1 VVSQPERTVPLEAAE
16 LSRELAE
23 AVEQQAATSEVL
35 EVIGRS
41 DFELEPVFETVV
53 RHAVRLCG
61 ADVGMIYQL
70 EGDVYRLAFLLGGS
84 PEYRAFIAG
93 TPIAATRGT
102 LVGRVGLERRVVQI
116 DDVLADPA
124 YEWHQVSE
132 LSGQRTMLGVPM
144 LAAERVVGVILLWRF
159 EVDRFGERA
168 VALVSTLAAQG
179 AIAIQN
185 VHLVQQLQRREAEL
199 ARSVG
204 ELRALGEISEAV
216 SSSLESQRVL
226 TTIVTRAVQL
236 SDTEGGSILEFDA
249 TTGLFHVRTCFGTD
263 AELVETLRATRIHLD
278 ETFVGRAAASGAP
291 CQAADLAA
299 EPSDAHIDQL
309 RGAGWRSMLVVP
321 LLREDEI
328 LGALVVRRTLAG
340 AFEQHTVDLLETLA
354 SQSAVALYNAR
365 VFREL
370 DEKTRQL
377 EVASQHKSDFLANMS
392 HELRTPLNAVIGFSD
407 VLLERMFGELNER
420 QDEYLH
426 DIRNSGRHLL
436 ELINEI
442 LDLSKVEAG
451 RMELELGLVS
461 LPDVLRDALAMV
473 RERAE
478 RHRLTLELEIADGVP
493 TVLADELKLKQVA
506 LNLLTNAVKFT
517 ADGGAIAM
525 SAQFVGDEVRVTVR
539 DTGIGIPEQDQDR
552 IFEAFQRGDRRSHTS
567 TEGTGLGLTLSK
579 RIVELHGGR
588 VWLTS
593 RVGAGS
599 TFGFAIPADRLSRS
613 PSATSEAEG

>member
-1 VVSQPERTVPLEAAE
+1 VVAQPERTAPLETAE
-16 LSRELAE
+16 LSRKLAE

-41 DFELEPVFETVV
+41 ASELEPVFETVV

-61 ADVGMIYQL
+61 ADAGMIYQL

-84 PEYRAFIAG
+84 PEYRAFIAD
-93 TPIAATRGT
+93 TPIAATPGT

-116 DDVLADPA
+116 DDVVADPA

-144 LAAERVVGVILLWRF
+144 LAAKRVVGVILLWRY
-159 EVDRFGERA
+159 EVDRFDEGA
-168 VALVSTLAAQG
+168 VGLVSTLAAQG
-179 AIAIQN
+179 AVAIQN

-236 SDTEGGSILEFDA
+236 SETEGGSILEFDA
-249 TTGLFHVRTCFGTD
+249 ATGLFHVRTCYGTSAD
-263 AELVETLRATRIHLD
+263 LVEELRATRIHVG
-278 ETFVGRAAASGAP
+278 ETFVGRAAASGVP
-291 CQAADLAA
+291 CQASDLAT
-299 EPSDAHIDQL
+299 ESSDAHVDRL
-309 RGAGWRSMLVVP
+309 REAGWRSMLVVP
-321 LLREDEI
+321 LLREEEI
-328 LGALVVRRTLAG
+328 LGALVVRRMLAG

-354 SQSAVALYNAR
+354 SQSVVAIYNAR

-377 EVASQHKSDFLANMS
+377 EVASQHKSEFLANMS

-451 RMELELGLVS
+451 RMELELSPVS

-478 RHRLTLELEIADGVP
+478 RHRLTLELEGDDEMP
-493 TVLADELKLKQVA
+493 TVLADELKLKQVV

-517 ADGGAIAM
+517 ADGGVIAM
-525 SAQFVGDEVRVTVR
+525 SAQLVGDEVRVTVR
-539 DTGIGIPEQDQDR
+539 DTGIGIPEQDQNR
-552 IFEAFQRGDRRSHTS
+552 IFEAFQRGGRRSHTS

-588 VWLTS
+588 LWLTS
-593 RVGAGS
+593 RVGVGS

-613 PSATSEAEG
+613 QQATREAEE

>member
-61 ADVGMIYQL
+61 ADAGMIYQL

-124 YEWHQVSE
+124 YEWHHVSE